1 MTTKWDTLK
10 SMRACRLHISMA
22 SVMQAFDDF
31 ALILS
36 EAVPDQRS
44 AIFSAFCFAV
54 QQQAD
59 Q

>member
-1 MTTKWDTLK
+1 
-10 SMRACRLHISMA
+10 MA

-36 EAVPDQRS
+36 EAMPDQRS

-54 QQQAD
+54 
-59 Q
+59 